1 MLTLARSN
9 CLTLELTFS
18 ANVDV
23 KLTISSSSLASDFTR
38 CKFGMDSL
46 MLWMSDSN
54 WLLVDRNSA
63 SLLST
68 SAWKLYWSYAY
79 CTGCNPA
86 LYDII
91 SNLWFLNFTW
101 FLIYLQVAHSVHC
114 MLTYWL
120 TGRWFQYIKTLVLRY
135 FFQSTCSFMIMK
147 KSYKKWKNKI

>member
-68 SAWKLYWSYAY
+68 SAWKLNWSYAY

-120 TGRWFQYIKTLVLRY
+120 TGIPVHKNTCTQVLFSKY
-135 FFQSTCSFMIMK
+135 LQF
-147 KSYKKWKNKI
+147 YDNEKILQKMEE